1 MKVFKE
7 LKKLNYKGKK
17 EKETLTERKKYQSEF
32 ASLFSEVAFEQIA
45 KNDTLF
51 NWFNKSDNVR
61 GCGGRVFVDS
71 EDKIEAAYFC
81 KDSLC
86 PMCNWRRSAKLQ
98 SQNIKIMSE
107 LFKNNK
113 GMKQEYLFIT
123 WTVRNAKTSEE
134 LRSSYKE
141 MSTAFNRMNGRKVF
155 KENSLGF
162 IKAVETTVNSQRGT
176 EWFGSYNQHMH
187 DLRAFKKGFLS
198 NFGKNKEEQEEAL
211 SAYFSE
217 TWKQSAKLD
226 YTPMVKVEVV
236 KAKNMQSLMNAVLE
250 VSKYSVKG
258 DDILNSKFSRKE
270 KLKIVLDLE
279 RAMKGHRKIS
289 YGGIFASIRKELGLT
304 DVEKMDLAD
313 DPEEKKESDV
323 IRQIDWSYSIK
334 RYEVVSRLSR
344 AEFNSM
350 RDGYASS
357 RPGGWQEYLSS
368 NRQRIPGEKFDKKE
382 AWQEA
387 RSIWLMTDEEKMEK
401 LKYHQNEADKGLRQ
415 SSKVLAYFYNEFCKF
430 SNKNAIG

>member
-1 MKVFKE
+1 MEIFKDI
-7 LKKLNYKGKK
+7 KKLNYKGLK
-17 EKETLTERKKYQSEF
+17 EKENLTERKKYQSEF
-32 ASLFSEVAFEQIA
+32 ASLFSEVAFDQIS
-45 KNDTLF
+45 KGDQLF
-51 NWFNKSDNVR
+51 NWYNKSDNVR
-61 GCGGRVFVDS
+61 GCGGRVFVD
-71 EDKIEAAYFC
+71 EKDKIEAAFFC

-98 SQNIKIMSE
+98 SQNIKIVSE
-107 LFKNNK
+107 LFKNHK
-113 GMKQEYLFIT
+113 GLQHDYIFIT

-134 LRSSYKE
+134 LRSSYAD
-141 MSTAFNRMNGRKVF
+141 MATAFKRINARKMF
-155 KENSLGF
+155 TRSSLGF
-162 IKAVETTVNSQRGT
+162 IKAVETTVNSQRGS

-198 NFGKNKEEQEEAL
+198 NFGKSKEEQEEAL
-211 SAYFSE
+211 SAYFSDV
-217 TWKQSAKLD
+217 WKESARLD
-226 YTPMVKVEVV
+226 YTPMVKVKVV
-236 KAKNMQSLMNAVLE
+236 KAKNAQSLMNAVLE

-258 DDILNSKFSRKE
+258 DDILNRKFSRKE

-279 RAMKGHRKIS
+279 RAMKGHRKVS

-304 DVEKMDLAD
+304 DIEKIDLKD
-313 DPEEKKESDV
+313 EPEEKKENDV
-323 IRQIDWSYSIK
+323 IRQIDWSYGIK

-430 SNKNAIG
+430 SNKNAIE